1 MFHKLDNTQLASI
14 GVSEGK
20 ANTALRF
27 KRPSK
32 ALDDAIATGG
42 AGLRLLAALIAR
54 GICAETCSL
63 SLTAIRRAS
72 SPVSS
77 SAAARASRLLL
88 EIDVGERLPISIKDD
103 KAPPIQLGVG
113 PRRRTRGG
121 RKWRGRLGSGAPEPW
136 LIVPSVFPMGWVL
149 VLNLS
154 EPLSSSSFSSSEP
167 R

>member
-1 MFHKLDNTQLASI
+1 MNVPLQPPSI
-14 GVSEGK
+14 VFV
-20 ANTALRF
+20 L
-27 KRPSK
+27 
-32 ALDDAIATGG
+32 
-42 AGLRLLAALIAR
+42 
-54 GICAETCSL
+54 
-63 SLTAIRRAS
+63 
-72 SPVSS
+72 
-77 SAAARASRLLL
+77 SAAACAGKQLGRRAASRLLL

-103 KAPPIQLGVG
+103 KAPPIQLRVG

-121 RKWRGRLGSGAPEPW
+121 RKWRGAVWAAALHEPW